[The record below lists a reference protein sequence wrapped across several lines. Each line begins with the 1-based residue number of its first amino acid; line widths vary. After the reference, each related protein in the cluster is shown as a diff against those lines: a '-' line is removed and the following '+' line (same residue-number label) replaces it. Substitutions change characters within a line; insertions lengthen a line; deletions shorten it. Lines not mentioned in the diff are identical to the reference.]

1 MRPFPAAEELPVTIP
16 IETLTE
22 EAVSP
27 FGWLLG
33 KPYPDAADAIA
44 FTNAATDFRR
54 EHLFRP
60 GEGGEVE
67 VLWVTYRNTDPEIGT
82 LERHL
87 LTEQAVVPL
96 VGEIFHVLACSLPD
110 GAPDLESL
118 KAFRVPPG
126 VGICMKPET
135 WHATRS
141 VGATCLMLTRATT
154 TVDLIGH
161 MAHGREPV
169 ETELR
174 DVADIRLAEAPV

>member
-1 MRPFPAAEELPVTIP
+1 MTVS

-22 EAVSP
+22 EAVAP

-33 KPYPDAADAIA
+33 KPFPNGADAVA
-44 FTNAATDFRR
+44 FSNAATDFRR

-67 VLWVTYRNTDPEIGT
+67 VLWVSYRNEDRAVAT

-87 LTEQAVVPL
+87 LTQQAVVPL
-96 VGEIFHVLACSLPD
+96 VGEITQILALSLPD

-118 KAFRVPPG
+118 RAFRVPPG
-126 VGICMKPET
+126 MGICMKPEI

-141 VGATCLMLTRATT
+141 AGSTCLMLTRATT

-161 MAHGREPV
+161 MAHGRTPV

-174 DVADIRLAEAPV
+174 DVPGIRLA